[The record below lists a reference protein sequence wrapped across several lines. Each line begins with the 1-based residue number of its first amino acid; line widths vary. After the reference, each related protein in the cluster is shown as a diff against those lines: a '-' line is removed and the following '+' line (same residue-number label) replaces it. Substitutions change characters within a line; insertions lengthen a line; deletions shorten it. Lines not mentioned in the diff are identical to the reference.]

1 MQEQPRENFASG
13 LWFVLIATLG
23 WSLSG
28 IFVRMMPELSG
39 WQINCWR
46 GYWLGVAL
54 ACYLVVAYGKRLP
67 DQIRAIP
74 ISAFITSS
82 LCFAIGT
89 TAYISALTFT
99 TTATVSV
106 IGATSPLVTGALS
119 PWMTNERPSRI
130 IWFAVVIAVL
140 GAGVIGYNAAGE
152 EDTGTYNHAYGVA
165 ISLLV
170 PLTFAFQTLLLRRH
184 KSIDLMPAICLG
196 GFVAFVGCGIMG
208 WLFTDTPGF
217 AVDLQSLG
225 LLMLMGPAQ
234 LALPLIFYGMGAK
247 HVSAAALSVLSMLDA
262 VLNPL
267 WPWLIL
273 DETPSRY
280 TVIGGAIILGAVML
294 SIFGAHYYDNAR
306 RLSTR

>member
-28 IFVRMMPELSG
+28 IFAREMPHLNG

-54 ACYLVVAYGKRLP
+54 ACYLVVAYGKKLP
-67 DQIRAIP
+67 EHIKAIP
-74 ISAFITSS
+74 ISAFVTSS
-82 LCFAIGT
+82 LCFAVGT
-89 TAYISALTFT
+89 TAYITALTLT

-119 PWMTNERPSRI
+119 PWMTKERPSPI
-130 IWFAVVIAVL
+130 IWFAVAIAVL
-140 GAGVIGYNAAGE
+140 GAAYIGYNAAAE
-152 EDTGTYNHAYGVA
+152 KNTGTYNHVFGVA

-208 WLFTDTPGF
+208 WLTNTAGF
-217 AVDLQSLG
+217 SVDLRSFG
-225 LLMLMGPAQ
+225 LLMLMGPIQ
-234 LALPLIFYGMGAK
+234 LALPLIFYGMGAR

-267 WPWLIL
+267 WPWYFKG
-273 DETPSRY
+273 ETPTTS
-280 TVIGGAIILGAVML
+280 TIIGGAVILGAVLL